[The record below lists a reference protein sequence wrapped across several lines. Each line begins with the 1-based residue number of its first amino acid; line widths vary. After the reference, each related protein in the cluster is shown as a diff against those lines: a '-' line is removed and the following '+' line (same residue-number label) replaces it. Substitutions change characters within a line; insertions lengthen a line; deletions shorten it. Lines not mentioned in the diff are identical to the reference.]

1 MPVRQLSTR
10 QSGFC
15 GPHPHVAFKT
25 RPPNVSGS
33 WYLFLP
39 SPLCTS
45 SPSSIKFCLPK
56 SIAGAIHISVTLLPP
71 NLEEPRDS
79 GRPAPWFAQTAAD
92 GGLTQQKSVSS
103 QFWRLESEFR
113 CLKCWFLLR
122 PLSLAHPWVRSV
134 KTGLYWRT
142 PGRCW
147 RVAPWCYG
155 KPSPKQTLIGIV
167 SRTL

>member
-1 MPVRQLSTR
+1 MCPKLFLQEADPHPMKTAKDKPVDPSLVEIRWLMMLEASPQCQPVRQLSTR

-15 GPHPHVAFKT
+15 GPPPHVAFKT

-39 SPLCTS
+39 SPWCTS

-56 SIAGAIHISVTLLPP
+56 SIAGAIHISVTLLPL

-92 GGLTQQKSVSS
+92 GGLT
-103 QFWRLESEFR
+103 
-113 CLKCWFLLR
+113 
-122 PLSLAHPWVRSV
+122 
-134 KTGLYWRT
+134 
-142 PGRCW
+142 
-147 RVAPWCYG
+147 
-155 KPSPKQTLIGIV
+155 
-167 SRTL
+167 